1 MKQMSKQ
8 TPQRA
13 PVVEI
18 SGMNCSSGS
27 GSGPVTTQRVTGRTD
42 RRELGDLRNE
52 GSELQG
58 RKSPSSARKRT

>member
-1 MKQMSKQ
+1 VKQMSKQ

-18 SGMNCSSGS
+18 SGTNCSSGS

-42 RRELGDLRNE
+42 
-52 GSELQG
+52 G
-58 RKSPSSARKRT
+58 RTT